1 MKILSIINPVS
12 GRRKAI
18 SVYEQI
24 SMEKYG
30 FIATS
35 YITEY
40 PGHATQILSSISLDA
55 HDAIVVFG
63 GDGTIHEVVN
73 GLMSRSDGS
82 ILPIGIVP
90 LGTGNALMHDLD
102 ILTVEKALETISE
115 AKTLK
120 IDLLKCTTPTNVIY
134 AFNMLGWGIA
144 ETINKV
150 AERSRWL
157 GKQRYNVA
165 SLIELLKNPSWKCK
179 IILDESIIDDK
190 ITFFM
195 ANNTQYTGNGMRI
208 APQAIL
214 NDGMMDVI
222 VLTHQPRYKLLR
234 LFLKVFSGHHVDHPE
249 ILYQKVRKIRIEPAE
264 VMPLIIDGQQT
275 GFTPIEISILS
286 AGLEIFFNDKEMII

>member
-1 MKILSIINPVS
+1 
-12 GRRKAI
+12 
-18 SVYEQI
+18 
-24 SMEKYG
+24 MEKYG
-30 FIATS
+30 FLSTP

-40 PGHATQILSSISLDA
+40 PGHANEIISSISLTA

-73 GLMSRSDGS
+73 GLMRRSDGS
-82 ILPIGIVP
+82 KLPVGIVP

-102 ILTVEKALETISE
+102 ILTVKKAIETISE

-120 IDLLKCTTPTNVIY
+120 IDLLECTTPTKVIY

-179 IILDESIIDDK
+179 ITLDEIIIEDK

-214 NDGMMDVI
+214 DDGLMDVI
-222 VLTHQPRYKLLR
+222 ILSHQPRSKLLH

-249 ILYQKVRKIRIEPAE
+249 IFYQKVRNIRLEPVE

-275 GFTPIEISILS
+275 GIAPIEITMLS
-286 AGLEIFFNDKEMII
+286 NGLEIFI